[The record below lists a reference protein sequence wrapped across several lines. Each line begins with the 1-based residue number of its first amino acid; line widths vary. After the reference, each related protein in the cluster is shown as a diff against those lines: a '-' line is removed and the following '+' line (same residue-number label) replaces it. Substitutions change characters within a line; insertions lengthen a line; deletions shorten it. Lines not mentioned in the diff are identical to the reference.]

1 MRPEREAGARSFRT
15 CWMVLRWSNFSSRA
29 MGNHYTVHFKQGNGM
44 ITSYVRSLLLIL
56 RASNSLLTW
65 LISSCV
71 LFIFSIRD
79 INRLNR
85 FILVIFNSLFNHSN
99 ISVITESGSAVC
111 FSSSNWFDL
120 YFFLLACLLI
130 FLHLPSHPQ
139 VLLRYNWHTSPILF
153 RWTLTM
159 FIWVMETEIN
169 RRLVQDLCQSGY
181 RVAVFSV
188 G

>member
-1 MRPEREAGARSFRT
+1 
-15 CWMVLRWSNFSSRA
+15 
-29 MGNHYTVHFKQGNGM
+29 M
-44 ITSYVRSLLLIL
+44 ITSYVRSPLLIL

-65 LISSCV
+65 LISSCM

-79 INRLNR
+79 FNRLKR

-139 VLLRYNWHTSPILF
+139 VLLRYNWHTSRILF

-159 FIWVMETEIN
+159 FIWVMGTEIN

-188 G
+188 CYHYRCHRIQVPIIFLLWFYPLDFGLPKALFLPDFRSFC